1 MDNAQVTDADRLV
14 SRARAF
20 PELLALAR
28 GLVARYA
35 GSVTP
40 EIVAARDWLER
51 HCRGCAAT
59 IEAGQRECRDCR
71 REWRNLRR
79 KPQVPN

>member
-1 MDNAQVTDADRLV
+1 MTDADRLV

-28 GLVARYA
+28 GLVARYG

-40 EIVAARDWLER
+40 EIVAARGWLDR
-51 HCRGCAAT
+51 HCRGCAAP
-59 IEAGQRECRDCR
+59 IAEGQRECRDCR
-71 REWRNLRR
+71 REWSRQRS
-79 KPQVPN
+79 V